1 MFDPRS
7 DEGIFL
13 GYSSNNKAYICYN
26 IRLLK
31 RLKSSSVKID
41 DLKKGISL
49 DIDKKSQQQ
58 DDDVKSQ

>member
-13 GYSSNNKAYICYN
+13 GYSSNKKEYRCYN

-31 RLKSSSVKID
+31 IVESANVKID
-41 DLKKGISL
+41 DIKKGT
-49 DIDKKSQQQ
+49 SQGFDQKYQQ
-58 DDDVKSQ
+58 EDDDIKS